1 MKRIYLLAAFT
12 ALLLATSCDFETRDA
27 KMEHAAATV
36 TDFYMHLKN
45 HEYDSAMRCSDL
57 DEKTA
62 PRMSELFGMLAM
74 EIHDFRV
81 DSVTLDPDD
90 TMAHV
95 HITVRTSNA
104 FADDTVETTPSI
116 PCVKTRDGWR
126 VNFDF

>member
-1 MKRIYLLAAFT
+1 MILFA
-12 ALLLATSCDFETRDA
+12 SCGFETRDA

-45 HEYDSAMRCSDL
+45 HEYDSAMRCTDL
-57 DEKTA
+57 DTLSA
-62 PRMSELFGMLAM
+62 RRMSELFGLMAM

-81 DSVTLDPDD
+81 DSVTLDPAD
-90 TMAHV
+90 TMAEV
-95 HITVRTSNA
+95 HIALRTSNA

-126 VNFDF
+126 VKFDF